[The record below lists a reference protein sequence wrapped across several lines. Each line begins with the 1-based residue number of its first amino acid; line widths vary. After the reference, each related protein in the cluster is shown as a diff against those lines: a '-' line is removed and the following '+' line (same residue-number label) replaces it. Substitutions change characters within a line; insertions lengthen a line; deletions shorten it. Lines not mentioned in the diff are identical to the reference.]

1 LRVLCLIPVR
11 GGSKGLLRKNAL
23 EIKEGISLLE
33 WTINQANEVFENDD
47 IIVSTEDLEL
57 SSIARNVG
65 ARVLDRPIE
74 LAQDD
79 TTTAAVVEDVL
90 KHLDP
95 EEKIYDA
102 ICILQVTSALRR
114 KEDVLQALK
123 MISSRKYDSIIS
135 CFELMNSHPAKQ
147 YTINETQDLLV
158 AEPILPESHPLQQ
171 RHANR
176 HQRAKIYQRNGAI
189 FIVTRKHYIK
199 TGRLWGGCIGI
210 IKMPFERSIDI
221 DTEDELNQARFFL
234 AQNI

>member
-1 LRVLCLIPVR
+1 MR

-23 EIKEGISLLE
+23 EIIEGVSLLE

-57 SSIARNVG
+57 SNIARNVG

-123 MISSRKYDSIIS
+123 MEHGCRISTRG
-135 CFELMNSHPAKQ
+135 
-147 YTINETQDLLV
+147 
-158 AEPILPESHPLQQ
+158 LP
-171 RHANR
+171 
-176 HQRAKIYQRNGAI
+176 
-189 FIVTRKHYIK
+189 
-199 TGRLWGGCIGI
+199 GRDG
-210 IKMPFERSIDI
+210 RSV
-221 DTEDELNQARFFL
+221 RW
-234 AQNI
+234 